1 MMGTNEMKKAILT
14 NKAPEP
20 IGPYSQ
26 GIIASGKL
34 LFVAGQGP
42 KDPKTGTVPSDF
54 AGQVAQCLENVKA
67 IIEAGGATMADVV
80 KVNAFLKDLAL
91 FSAFNEVYARFFPQP
106 FPARSTIGADLPGG
120 IQVEVEAIAVLPK

>member
-1 MMGTNEMKKAILT
+1 VKGTNEMKKAILT

-26 GIIASGKL
+26 GIVASGNL

-54 AGQVAQCLENVKA
+54 AGQAAQCLENVKA
-67 IIEAGGATMADVV
+67 AGATMADVV

-91 FSAFNEVYARFFPQP
+91 FPAFNEVYARFFPQP
-106 FPARSTIGADLPGG
+106 CPARSTIGADLPGG
-120 IQVEVEAIAVLPK
+120 FQVEVEAIAVLPK

>member
-1 MMGTNEMKKAILT
+1 MMGATEMKKAVLT

-26 GIIASGKL
+26 GIVASGKL

-42 KDPKTGTVPSDF
+42 KNPKTGVTPTDF
-54 AGQVAQCLENVKA
+54 TGQVAQCLENVKA
-67 IIEAGGATMADVV
+67 IVEAGGAAMADVV

-106 FPARSTIGADLPGG
+106 CPARSTIGADLPGG